1 MARGDVLALRRAIG
15 FLPGAKLERFA
26 VIQSDRLARA
36 LDTVIAVPLD
46 EARGEYAGLPGI
58 VPVSSRE
65 AGTKRDQVA
74 LVTQLTSLPAERFE
88 AAAAG
93 KLRAT
98 TLARIAEVMKLVL
111 ELD

>member
-15 FLPGAKLERFA
+15 FLPGAKLDRFA
-26 VIQSDRLARA
+26 VVQSDRLARV

-46 EARGEYAGLPGI
+46 EARPEYAGIPGI
-58 VPVSSRE
+58 VPVGSRE

-74 LVTQLTSLPAERFE
+74 LVTQLTSLPGDRFE
-88 AAAAG
+88 PSAVG
-93 KLRAT
+93 KLRST
-98 TLARIAEVMKLVL
+98 TLARIAEVTKLVL